1 MTDIRTENVD
11 GLLIATMSR
20 GKANALN
27 VAMVGEL
34 NAALAQAR
42 DASIRGLVIA
52 SDRPKF
58 FSAGFDAKEVFA
70 YDRAAMT
77 TFFGA
82 FMDLYEGLFRLPKPV
97 VAALAGHTVAGG
109 AILAL
114 VSDVR
119 VMADG
124 PYQFALNEV
133 NLGIILP
140 PGLVRIA
147 VDVMGMRQAREL
159 FLGGEPMTPAR
170 ALETGLVSELAA
182 PEKVLERAIVRAR
195 ALADK
200 PAVAFGAIK
209 QSFIDAGGHGP
220 AGSDRQDL
228 GRFIDHWFLPDSV
241 QRRQALI
248 ESLR

>member
-27 VAMVGEL
+27 AAMVGEL
-34 NAALAQAR
+34 NGVLTQAR
-42 DASIRGLVIA
+42 ETGVRGLVLA

-70 YDRAAMT
+70 YDRQAMT

-97 VAALAGHTVAGG
+97 VAALSGHTVAGG
-109 AILAL
+109 AILAA

-170 ALETGLVSELAA
+170 ALEIGLVSELTA
-182 PEKVLERAIVRAR
+182 PEKVLERAIARAR

-200 PAVAFGAIK
+200 PAIAFGAIK
-209 QSFIDAGGHGP
+209 RSFIDAGSHGP

-228 GRFIDHWFLPDSV
+228 GRFIDHWFLPESV